1 MNGTQKD
8 STTDETAYIY
18 IITRRDLP
26 ITQQAVQASH
36 AALEAGKAFA
46 DSLDPHPHFC
56 ICAVRDEKRL
66 RHDLD
71 KLVKA
76 GIRIAAWYEP
86 DFENNP
92 LTAFAT
98 EPISGERRHLFRNF
112 QLLKADEPVCRAPKE
127 NK

>member
-8 STTDETAYIY
+8 STDETAYIY

-26 ITQQAVQASH
+26 ITQQAVQSGHAIWEASQ
-36 AALEAGKAFA
+36 AF
-46 DSLDPHPHFC
+46 SQLQTEHPHFC
-56 ICAVRDEKRL
+56 LCAVKDEKRL

-76 GIRIAAWYEP
+76 GIRITAWYEP

-112 QLLKADEPVCRAPKE
+112 QLLKAGEPVCRAPKE
-127 NK
+127 NR